1 MTDLKPIGEILPSS
15 ENGRKRAPKQS
26 PDDAALSERDELILE
41 LIQIGVG
48 LRKAESLVR
57 AYPETRIRKQI
68 DWLPLRAPRQPAS
81 LLIASIEHD
90 YDPPVYADGK

>member
-1 MTDLKPIGEILPSS
+1 MTDLKPIGEILPHPES
-15 ENGRKRAPKQS
+15 GRNRVPKRS

-57 AYPETRIRKQI
+57 AFPEARIRKQI
-68 DWLPLRAPRQPAS
+68 EWLPLRAPRRPAS
-81 LLIASIEHD
+81 LLIAAIERD